1 MPLKNRQQ
9 AIPGG
14 FDWNQPETG
23 FTFRSDVFTTTRD
36 AIIADRM
43 RNPRHKLRTDPE
55 FVEYEMEQ
63 RYEAKLRAMPG
74 GEQWLI
80 LAPADSPPP
89 VFQKPRHRAGVAV
102 AVGETAKVGVAL
114 FRDVFGPSLKTVPSE
129 TSDKRAKICAS
140 CPQNQSGNPL
150 LHMAG
155 SGLKMLLDAK
165 ADMKLVTP
173 YDDALH
179 DCHACSCNLKLKV
192 HVALDYILEKTTP
205 EIMARLDK
213 ACWILNRDKEQ
224 PTN

>member
-36 AIIADRM
+36 AIISDRQ

-89 VFQKPRHRAGVAV
+89 VFQKPRSRSAVVAGQV
-102 AVGETAKVGVAL
+102 
-114 FRDVFGPSLKTVPSE
+114 S
-129 TSDKRAKICAS
+129 
-140 CPQNQSGNPL
+140 N
-150 LHMAG
+150 
-155 SGLKMLLDAK
+155 AK
-165 ADMKLVTP
+165 AGIGAIKDWLGDGLRAVP
-173 YDDALH
+173 QWDA
-179 DCHACSCNLKLKV
+179 DARANTCSTCPHNQ
-192 HVALDYILEKTTP
+192 DGN
-205 EIMARLDK
+205 
-213 ACWILNRDKEQ
+213 WW
-224 PTN
+224 